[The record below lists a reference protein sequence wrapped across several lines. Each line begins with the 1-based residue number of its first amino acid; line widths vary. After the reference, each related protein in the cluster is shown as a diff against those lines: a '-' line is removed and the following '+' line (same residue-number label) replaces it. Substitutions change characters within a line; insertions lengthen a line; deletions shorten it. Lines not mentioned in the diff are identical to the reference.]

1 MPQSH
6 TIYHRF
12 AQLSDLPAIVAIY
25 NSTIASRQVTAD
37 LTEISVESRL
47 GWFEE
52 HHPATR
58 PLWVIE
64 DDLGSGKQTIGWMS
78 FSDFK
83 KRAAY
88 DGTVEVSVYL
98 SPDVRGKGWGS
109 YCLQLAESY
118 SRQIG
123 VNVLLGYIFG
133 HNTPSLR
140 LFEKFHYERW
150 AVMPRIANLDGIERD
165 LIIVG
170 KRVPQDS

>member
-1 MPQSH
+1 MSS
-6 TIYHRF
+6 HRF
-12 AQLSDLPAIVAIY
+12 ASQSDLAAIVSIY

-37 LTEISVESRL
+37 LTEISVASRQA
-47 GWFEE
+47 WFEE
-52 HHPATR
+52 HSPQMR

-64 DDLGSGKQTIGWMS
+64 EAHEVIGWMS

-98 SPDVRGKGWGS
+98 APAARGKGWGG

-118 SRQIG
+118 APEIG
-123 VNVLLGYIFG
+123 VNILLGYIFG

-140 LFEKFHYERW
+140 LFEKFHYQQW
-150 AVMPRIANLDGIERD
+150 AMMPKIAVLDGIERD

-170 KRVPQDS
+170 KRLN

>member
-1 MPQSH
+1 MPK
-6 TIYHRF
+6 HRF
-12 AQLSDLPAIVAIY
+12 AEQQDLAAIVRIY

-37 LTEISVESRL
+37 LTEISVESRQA
-47 GWFEE
+47 WFVE
-52 HHPATR
+52 HTPDRR

-64 DDLGSGKQTIGWMS
+64 ADNEVIGWMS

-83 KRAAY
+83 NRAAY

-98 SPDVRGKGWGS
+98 DPAARGKGLGS

-118 SRQIG
+118 SHEIG
-123 VNVLLGYIFG
+123 VNTLLGYIFG

-140 LFEKFHYERW
+140 LFEKFQYQQW
-150 AVMPRIANLDGIERD
+150 ALMPKIAILDGIERD

-170 KRVPQDS
+170 KRLA

>member
-1 MPQSH
+1 MP
-6 TIYHRF
+6 IHRF
-12 AQLSDLPAIVAIY
+12 AELSDLPAIVSIY

-47 GWFEE
+47 DWFHE
-52 HHPATR
+52 HTPDFR
-58 PLWVIE
+58 PLWVLE
-64 DDLGSGKQTIGWMS
+64 TPPEQGKKIIGWMS

-98 SPDVRGKGWGS
+98 HPQVRGHGWGS
-109 YCLQLAESY
+109 YCLELAESY
-118 SRQIG
+118 SPQIG
-123 VNVLLGYIFG
+123 VHTLLGYIFG

-140 LFEKFHYERW
+140 LFEKFHYQRW
-150 AVMPRIANLDGIERD
+150 AVMPRIAVLDGIERD

-170 KRVPQDS
+170 KRIAD

>member
-1 MPQSH
+1 MP
-6 TIYHRF
+6 THRF
-12 AQLSDLPAIVAIY
+12 AEQKDLAAIVRIY

-37 LTEISVESRL
+37 LTEISVESRQN
-47 GWFEE
+47 WFVE
-52 HHPATR
+52 HTPGRR

-64 DDLGSGKQTIGWMS
+64 SDVAGEGVIGWMS

-83 KRAAY
+83 SRAAY

-98 SPDVRGKGWGS
+98 DPTARGKGWGS

-118 SRQIG
+118 APQIG
-123 VNVLLGYIFG
+123 VNTLLGYIFG

-140 LFEKFHYERW
+140 LFEKFHYQQW
-150 AVMPRIANLDGIERD
+150 ALMPNIAILDGIERD

-170 KRVPQDS
+170 KRLA

>member
-1 MPQSH
+1 MSS
-6 TIYHRF
+6 HRF
-12 AQLSDLPAIVAIY
+12 ALQADLSAIVRIY

-37 LTEISVESRL
+37 LTEISVVSRQA
-47 GWFEE
+47 WFEE
-52 HHPATR
+52 HTPQLR

-64 DDLGSGKQTIGWMS
+64 DAGQVIGWMS

-98 SPDVRGKGWGS
+98 SPEARGRGWGR
-109 YCLQLAESY
+109 YCLELAESY
-118 SRQIG
+118 APQIG
-123 VNVLLGYIFG
+123 VNILLGYIFG

-140 LFEKFHYERW
+140 LFEKFHYQQW
-150 AVMPRIANLDGIERD
+150 AMMPKIAILDGIERD

-170 KRVPQDS
+170 KRLH

>member
-1 MPQSH
+1 MPN
-6 TIYHRF
+6 HRF
-12 AQLSDLPAIVAIY
+12 AQQADLADIVSIY
-25 NSTIASRQVTAD
+25 NSTIAGRQVTAD
-37 LTEISVESRL
+37 LTEISVASRQQ
-47 GWFEE
+47 WFEE
-52 HHPATR
+52 HTPDSR

-64 DDLGSGKQTIGWMS
+64 ADLGQGNQTIGWMS

-98 SPDVRGKGWGS
+98 APEARGRGFGA

-118 SRQIG
+118 SREIG

-140 LFEKFHYERW
+140 LFEKFHYQRW
-150 AVMPRIANLDGIERD
+150 AVMPGIALLDGIERD

-170 KRVPQDS
+170 KRLV